1 MLKWACSTT
10 FQKDSAKQ
18 SSTPKSTQVRAVP
31 ECGNQGQ
38 TQHKGTAAGTVY
50 AALVARRLSR
60 RGLVSPAQTA
70 QHCVLRLFL
79 LLHKIDGKPCFTFFL
94 SKKPCSVLFFS
105 QFSPKLGLQ
114 NLTGARIARTL
125 TVTLLSHSLWS

>member
-1 MLKWACSTT
+1 MVFTL
-10 FQKDSAKQ
+10 
-18 SSTPKSTQVRAVP
+18 KSTQVRAVP

-79 LLHKIDGKPCFTFFL
+79 LLHKIDGKPCFTLLL
-94 SKKPCSVLFFS
+94 SKKPCSVFFLS
-105 QFSPKLGLQ
+105 TVFTKTRFTES
-114 NLTGARIARTL
+114 TVAWIARML
-125 TVTLLSHSLWS
+125 TVTLFSHSLLAQSP